1 MPPPQPNYA
10 PKGSAIGP
18 TAPAWYKEDS
28 IWVDLSN
35 AGDGICPETGA
46 GKNIQA
52 AENYDRFASSLS
64 FGPKTGLVFP
74 DLWR

>member
-1 MPPPQPNYA
+1 MEFA
-10 PKGSAIGP
+10 PK
-18 TAPAWYKEDS
+18 
-28 IWVDLSN
+28 
-35 AGDGICPETGA
+35 TGA